1 MSNLFKKL
9 GKLDTAR
16 GWTTMKKASTFF
28 EKIQNFISGSEDDDM
43 IYEEVET
50 VQEERQPEPSRRNLT
65 VHSTHIAEAKVC
77 IVVPREFD
85 DVQSCAEKLMNRQLL
100 LMHYDN
106 VSEAEKQRMDDFL
119 NGVCHVLGGKVQ
131 YITERHILYTP
142 KNVEIEKELFSYSAP
157 VYQAN

>member
-9 GKLDTAR
+9 GKMDTVR
-16 GWTTMKKASTFF
+16 GWTTMKKASVFF
-28 EKIQNFISGSEDDDM
+28 EKMQSYFTGTDDDDM
-43 IYEEVET
+43 LYDEVET

-77 IVVPREFD
+77 IMMPREFD
-85 DVQSCAEKLMNRQLL
+85 DVQNCAEKLMNRQLL

-106 VSEAEKQRMDDFL
+106 VSEAERQRMDDFL

-131 YITERHILYTP
+131 YITDRHILYTP

-157 VYQAN
+157 VYKAN